1 MQYKTNNYIKGS
13 KLMSPSLS
21 SIPNRYLDL
30 LNPTYPSGKE
40 IETITHNLL
49 RCSNLNDKN

>member
-21 SIPNRYLDL
+21 SIPNSYLDL